1 MHNKLVHLVAFGL
14 LVIGGLNWLL
24 VGAFDINLV
33 TMLLGEGAATNVVY
47 IVVGLAAL
55 LELATHRGRCADC
68 KM

>member
-1 MHNKLVHLVAFGL
+1 
-14 LVIGGLNWLL
+14 
-24 VGAFDINLV
+24 
-33 TMLLGEGAATNVVY
+33 MLLGEGAATNVVY